1 MKGGKTNMCA
11 TKYDYSKLRGRIIEK
26 YGTLS
31 KFAEVLG
38 TSLVV
43 VSNKM
48 NNKTSFSRA
57 DMEQWAGLLEISG
70 NEYDLYF
77 FAHIVK

>member
-1 MKGGKTNMCA
+1 MCA
-11 TKYDYSKLRGRIIEK
+11 TKYDYSKLRGRIVEK

-48 NNKTSFSRA
+48 TNKTGFSRA
-57 DMEQWAGLLEISG
+57 DIERWAELLDISG
-70 NEYDLYF
+70 DEYDLYF
-77 FAHIVK
+77 FARVVQ

>member
-1 MKGGKTNMCA
+1 M
-11 TKYDYSKLRGRIIEK
+11 YDYSKLRGRIVEK

-31 KFAEVLG
+31 AFAEALG

-48 NNKTSFSRA
+48 NNKAGFTRTDIEKWS
-57 DMEQWAGLLEISG
+57 GLLDISG
-70 NEYDLYF
+70 MEYDAYF
-77 FAHIVK
+77 FVHQV

>member
-1 MKGGKTNMCA
+1 M
-11 TKYDYSKLRGRIIEK
+11 YDYSKLRGRIVEK

-31 KFAEVLG
+31 AFAEALG

-48 NNKTSFSRA
+48 NNKAGFTRA
-57 DMEQWAGLLEISG
+57 DIEKWSGLLDISG
-70 NEYDLYF
+70 MEYDAYF
-77 FAHIVK
+77 FAHQV

>member
-1 MKGGKTNMCA
+1 M
-11 TKYDYSKLRGRIIEK
+11 YDYSKLRGRIVEK

-31 KFAEVLG
+31 AFAEELG

-48 NNKTSFSRA
+48 NNKAGFTRA
-57 DMEQWAGLLEISG
+57 DIEKWSGLLDISG
-70 NEYDLYF
+70 MEYDAYF
-77 FAHIVK
+77 FAHQV

>member
-1 MKGGKTNMCA
+1 MCA

>member
-1 MKGGKTNMCA
+1 M
-11 TKYDYSKLRGRIIEK
+11 YDYSKLRGRIVEK

-31 KFAEVLG
+31 NFAEEIG

-43 VSNKM
+43 ISNKL
-48 NNKTSFSRA
+48 NNKTGFTRGTIEKWSA
-57 DMEQWAGLLEISG
+57 LLDIPS

-77 FAHIVK
+77 FTHQV

>member
-1 MKGGKTNMCA
+1 MCA
-11 TKYDYSKLRGRIIEK
+11 VKYDYSKLRGRIVEK

-38 TSLVV
+38 TSIVV
-43 VSNKM
+43 VSNKLT
-48 NNKTSFSRA
+48 NKSGFRRVDIEKWS
-57 DMEQWAGLLEISG
+57 GLLEIPG

-77 FAHIVK
+77 FVREV

>member
-1 MKGGKTNMCA
+1 M
-11 TKYDYSKLRGRIIEK
+11 YDYSKLRGRIVEK

-31 KFAEVLG
+31 AFAEALG

-48 NNKTSFSRA
+48 NNKAGFTRA
-57 DMEQWAGLLEISG
+57 DIEKWSGLLDISG
-70 NEYDLYF
+70 MEYDAYF
-77 FAHIVK
+77 FTHQV

>member
-1 MKGGKTNMCA
+1 MCDK
-11 TKYDYSKLRGRIIEK
+11 KYDYSKLRGRIVEK

-48 NNKTSFSRA
+48 NNKTGFSRA
-57 DMEQWAGLLEISG
+57 DMEQWAALLDISG

-77 FAHIVK
+77 FARIVQ